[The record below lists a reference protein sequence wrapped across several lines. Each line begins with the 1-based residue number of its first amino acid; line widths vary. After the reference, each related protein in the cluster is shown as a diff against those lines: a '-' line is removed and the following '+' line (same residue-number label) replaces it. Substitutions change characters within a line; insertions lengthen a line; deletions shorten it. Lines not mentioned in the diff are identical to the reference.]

1 MRMIRMKF
9 RLLTIVLVLL
19 VPGLKAQTTAVIPRP
34 AALSIQKGNYEVTSE
49 TPLIYDQSDQDLNR
63 IAGFLSGHLE
73 KYYQLRLPSAPDA
86 KKGIRLKIDPS
97 SKLKKEGYVMKVD
110 QKGVQITA
118 SSASGIFYGMQSLKQ
133 LLPAPGTGALTVPY
147 VEIKDEPRLAWR
159 GVMLDVGRHFFP
171 VSYIKEFLDHMA
183 MYKLNTFHWH
193 LTEDQG
199 WRIEIKKYPRLTEL
213 AHWRDE
219 TVVGH
224 ARQSTTYDG
233 IGYGGF
239 YTQDQIRDLVQYAAD
254 RFITIV
260 PEIEMPGHSTAAL
273 AAYPELGCTG
283 GPYQVAKT
291 WGVMKDVYC
300 AGKEETFS
308 FLQDVLDEVCE
319 LFPSTY
325 IHVGG
330 DECPKDAWK
339 KCPACQK
346 KIKDEGLADEH
357 ELQSYFIRRMEKY
370 LLSKNRKLVGWD
382 EILEGGLAPEA
393 TVMSWRGV
401 KGGIEAAKQQHDV
414 VMTPNSHMYFDYY
427 QKENHEGEPLAIGGF
442 LPLDKVYSY
451 EPVPKELTEEEAN
464 YVIGVQANV
473 WTEYIANTGYLEYM
487 TFPRVCA
494 LSEVAWTPK
503 EKKDFADFQ
512 NRMQNESVRL
522 KMYGINFFDPSK

>member
-1 MRMIRMKF
+1 MRIIRMKLK
-9 RLLTIVLVLL
+9 LLTVALVLTF
-19 VPGLKAQTTAVIPRP
+19 PGLKAQIVPVIPRP
-34 AALSIQKGNYEVTSE
+34 AEIKASEGNFEITPE
-49 TPLIYDQSDQDLNR
+49 TRVIFDQSDKELTR
-63 IAGFLSGHLE
+63 IAQFLNNHFE
-73 KYYQLRLPSAPDA
+73 KYYHFTLPVASDGKTGIRLVTDLSSKTGKEGYTMKAD
-86 KKGIRLKIDPS
+86 KKGI
-97 SKLKKEGYVMKVD
+97 V
-110 QKGVQITA
+110 ITA
-118 SSASGIFYGMQSLKQ
+118 SAANGVFYGIQSLKQ
-133 LLPAPGTGALTVPY
+133 MLPVQVSEKITVPF

-171 VSYIKEFLDHMA
+171 VSYIKEFLDNMA

-199 WRIEIKKYPRLTEL
+199 WRIEIKKYPKLTEL

-219 TVVGH
+219 TVLGH
-224 ARQSTTYDG
+224 ARDSKTYDG

-239 YTQDQIRDLVQYAAD
+239 YTQDQVKEIVKYAAD
-254 RFITIV
+254 RYITVV

-283 GPYQVAKT
+283 GPYEVAKT

-308 FLQDVLDEVCE
+308 FLQNVLDEVCE

-346 KIKDEGLADEH
+346 RIKDEGLADEH
-357 ELQSYFIRRMEKY
+357 ELQSYFIQRMEKH
-370 LLSKNRKLVGWD
+370 LMSKNKKLIGWD

-401 KGGIEAAKQQHDV
+401 KGGIEAAKQKHDV

-427 QKENHEGEPLAIGGF
+427 QKENHEGEPLAIGGY
-442 LPLDKVYSY
+442 LPLEKVYSY
-451 EPVPKELTEEEAN
+451 EPVPEELNAEEAN
-464 YVIGVQANV
+464 YIIGVQANV
-473 WTEYIANTGYLEYM
+473 WTEYIANTNYLEYM
-487 TFPRVCA
+487 SFPRVCA
-494 LSEVAWTPK
+494 LSEVAWSLK
-503 EKKDFADFQ
+503 ETKDFADFQ
-512 NRMQNESVRL
+512 KRMESEYSRL
-522 KMYGINFFDPSK
+522 KMYGINYFDYSK